1 MPRTSLFLEVRRLL
15 RNAEYVERTREP
27 AGVAR
32 ERAEEELWNRRRFL
46 RTSAVAAAGAV
57 AAPFFFSRAALARN
71 ASRVLILGGGTAGLT
86 CAYRLQQAGVSAQI
100 VEASYRVGG
109 RMFSLRNFFP
119 DNQIA
124 ELGGELIDGQ
134 HTAIRALAKE
144 LDVPLLDLA
153 YINGTGDHTY
163 SFGGKLYRADAE
175 LLDGFLPI
183 ARAVRRDVGARGEHC
198 DVTADGGS
206 EEGKRLDRMSVAGW
220 LDAQHVGRDEVIR
233 KAIEMAI
240 VGEFGLELD
249 QQSALNFLC
258 SVGNGS
264 ERFELFG
271 ESNERYHI
279 PEGNDMIP
287 TRLAQ
292 EIVRPADVGVIVE
305 RMRTLPDGRIEVS
318 VRRGST
324 SHDLV
329 ADVVVTTI
337 PLTTM
342 RKRVDTKGLTLSP
355 RVRGAIENLGYGTN
369 SKLMIGL
376 DSRPWVDLQSTAY
389 TFTDAGFQACWDTSR
404 GQSGTHGILTNFT
417 GGKIGASM
425 GEETLGIRARR
436 FADQV
441 DKVFPGVGAA
451 FNGKAARQVWPK
463 HEWTNGSYVC
473 FMPGQRQLYA
483 GVFEEPE
490 GNLIFAGEHTVAE
503 SGFMNSAV
511 ESGERAARQVL
522 AALRATASEDAA

>member
-1 MPRTSLFLEVRRLL
+1 MPRTSLFREVRRLL
-15 RNAEYVERTREP
+15 RNAAYVDRRGEP
-27 AGVAR
+27 ASVAI
-32 ERAEEELWNRRRFL
+32 ERAEGEQWNRRRFL
-46 RTSAVAAAGAV
+46 RTSAIAATGAV
-57 AAPFFFSRAALARN
+57 AAPFLFPRTTFAREQH
-71 ASRVLILGGGTAGLT
+71 RVLILGAGTAGLT
-86 CAYRLQQAGVSAQI
+86 CAYRLQQAGISAQI

-124 ELGGELIDGQ
+124 ELGGELIDGS
-134 HTAIRALAKE
+134 HTAIRGLAKE
-144 LDVPLLDLA
+144 LGVPLLDLA

-163 SFGGKLYRADAE
+163 AFGGKLYRADAE
-175 LLDGFLPI
+175 LLDAFLPI
-183 ARAVRRDVGARGEHC
+183 ARAVRRDVGERSIHC
-198 DVTADGGS
+198 DVSADGGS
-206 EEGKRLDRMSVAGW
+206 DEGKRLDRLSVAGW
-220 LDAQHVGRDEVIR
+220 LDAQHVDPDSVIR

-258 SVGNGS
+258 SVGAGK

-292 EIVRPADVGVIVE
+292 EIVRPADLGVIVE
-305 RMRTLPDGRIEVS
+305 RMRTLPDGRVEVS

-324 SHDLV
+324 SHDIV

-337 PLTTM
+337 PLVTM
-342 RKRVDTKGLTLSP
+342 RKRVDIKGLTLSA

-376 DSRPWVDLQSTAY
+376 DSRPWVDLQSTGY
-389 TFTDAGFQACWDTSR
+389 TFTDAGFQSCWDTSR
-404 GQSGTHGILTNFT
+404 GQSGTHGIITNFT

-425 GEETLGIRARR
+425 GEETLAIRARR
-436 FADQV
+436 LADQI
-441 DKVFPGVGAA
+441 DKIFPGVGAA

-473 FMPGQRQLYA
+473 YMPGQRQLYG

-490 GNLIFAGEHTVAE
+490 GNLVFAGEHTVAE

-522 AALRATASEDAA
+522 AVLRAQAEDAA